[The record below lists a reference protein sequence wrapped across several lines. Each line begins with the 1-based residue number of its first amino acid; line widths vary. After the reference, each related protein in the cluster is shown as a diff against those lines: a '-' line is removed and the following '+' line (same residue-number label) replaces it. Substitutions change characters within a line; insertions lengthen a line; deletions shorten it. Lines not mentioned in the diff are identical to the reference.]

1 MGRGPRALAAPLP
14 GRGPGRGRRPR
25 PRGHPDR
32 DDRDHARPARSPRGD
47 GDHEA
52 RRCERSGHPASP
64 APAGHGAGPAGRR
77 GCAGAARGGLCRR
90 CAQARAAAPADPGPR
105 PRGVPLAAADP
116 APDRRRRLPGR
127 AWWPP
132 GPRARDGLMVPAARS
147 ALPLLLL
154 VFVLAVP
161 AAGQQKKDSG
171 DLNDKERALQQ
182 TQKRLKEERAKA
194 AEARKREAGIL
205 SDLEAIDRRLNDKR
219 KQVALLDGRIRR
231 TQAEMS
237 DLQQDIARLESR
249 RAGQED
255 AMAQRLRAMYRLQVQ
270 GGALPVL
277 LSGDDPVAQAVRLRH
292 LTTLA
297 TVDARMIQEY
307 RVTSEGLA
315 DRKNRLEARRGEMS
329 VLRTEAE
336 GERAD
341 ADREAAKRRV
351 ILARVRDE
359 RAYHDRM
366 VGELGEATRRLE
378 AFIRDLQEKRRVAKV
393 PPPSSKPPKAAP
405 GESTPGVG
413 LGTMRG
419 RLEWPAAGRVVEEY
433 GTRVNPRFGTKTFRN
448 GIDID
453 AVEGSNVHAVYPG
466 HVLYTGWFRGYGNLI
481 IVDHGSEYYTLYAHV
496 ADMKVAEG
504 DDVRQGQVIGT
515 VGDTGS
521 LQGPRL
527 YFEVRYQGRPQ
538 DPAQWLRPRG

>member
-1 MGRGPRALAAPLP
+1 MRAPRF
-14 GRGPGRGRRPR
+14 
-25 PRGHPDR
+25 
-32 DDRDHARPARSPRGD
+32 
-47 GDHEA
+47 
-52 RRCERSGHPASP
+52 
-64 APAGHGAGPAGRR
+64 
-77 GCAGAARGGLCRR
+77 
-90 CAQARAAAPADPGPR
+90 
-105 PRGVPLAAADP
+105 
-116 APDRRRRLPGR
+116 
-127 AWWPP
+127 
-132 GPRARDGLMVPAARS
+132 

-154 VFVLAVP
+154 VLVLALP
-161 AAGQQKKDSG
+161 AAGQQKKDGG
-171 DLNDKERALQQ
+171 DLNEKERALQQ

-194 AEARKREAGIL
+194 ADARKREAGLL
-205 SDLEAIDRRLNDKR
+205 SELEAIDRRLSEKR
-219 KQVALLDGRIRR
+219 KQVAILDGRIQRS
-231 TQAEMS
+231 QAEMS
-237 DLQQDIARLESR
+237 ELQRDIVRLESQR
-249 RAGQED
+249 SGQED
-255 AMAQRLRAMYRLQVQ
+255 ALAQRLRTMYRLQVQ

-277 LSGDDPVAQAVRLRH
+277 LSGDDPIAQAVRLRH

-307 RVTSEGLA
+307 RVTSEGLS
-315 DRKNRLEARRGEMS
+315 DGKSRLEARRVEMS
-329 VLRTEAE
+329 ALGSEAE
-336 GERAD
+336 YERAET
-341 ADREAAKRRV
+341 DREAAKRRV

-393 PPPSSKPPKAAP
+393 PPPSSKPPKATP
-405 GESTPGVG
+405 GEVTPGVG
-413 LGTMRG
+413 LGAMRG

-433 GTRVNPRFGTKTFRN
+433 GMRVNPRFGTKTFRN

-481 IVDHGSEYYTLYAHV
+481 IVDHGNEYYTLYAHV

-504 DDVRQGQVIGT
+504 DDVRQGHVIGT

-527 YFEVRYQGRPQ
+527 YFEVRYQGKPQ